1 MSLQLPAGIHQRV
14 VRHRLS
20 RVTATLQELQD
31 DLRITREQFEIMGD
45 DAADAELRAIVSETP
60 SAEAD
65 HRDSQRHFLAIAKH
79 LAYLEAAI
87 ANNERELDTLLDRLH
102 SPEA

>member
-1 MSLQLPAGIHQRV
+1 MSLQLPAGIEQRV

-20 RVTATLQELQD
+20 RVTATLQELRE

-79 LAYLEAAI
+79 LAYLEEAI
-87 ANNERELDTLLDRLH
+87 TNNERELDSLLDRLNL
-102 SPEA
+102 PEA